1 MQIISCIAAH
11 NCYYP
16 ILEKTMQS
24 PVAHV
29 IYAEKIVRKAIFS
42 GIGV

>member
-1 MQIISCIAAH
+1 MRIIHYTAVRK
-11 NCYYP
+11 CYYP
-16 ILEKTMQS
+16 ILEKTMLP

-42 GIGV
+42 GIGM